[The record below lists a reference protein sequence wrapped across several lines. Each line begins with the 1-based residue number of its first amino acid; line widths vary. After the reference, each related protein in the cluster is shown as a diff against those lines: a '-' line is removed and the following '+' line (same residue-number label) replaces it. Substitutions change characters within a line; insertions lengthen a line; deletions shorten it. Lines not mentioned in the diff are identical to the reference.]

1 MPECRGE
8 FGKRLRKLV
17 EILSVKIHNHITVIS
32 GHCTAMKVCRY
43 ATYDDELDIF
53 LREFSKNSEKISVH
67 F

>member
-1 MPECRGE
+1 
-8 FGKRLRKLV
+8 
-17 EILSVKIHNHITVIS
+17 
-32 GHCTAMKVCRY
+32 MKVCRY